1 MKIKSILMSIIA
13 IVFTVAIPF
22 NASAFSYEYEEDD
35 VVIDYLPGDVD
46 LDGFLKAND
55 ARLCLR
61 AAAKLEELT
70 PEEQKVADTDCSGV
84 VESSD
89 ARAILRASAKLETIT
104 VTVNL
109 KVGQNLVVGPLT
121 GPAGWEWWYLSDSVI
136 SDSFYVKK
144 TYINPYPVDA
154 LGSAPHGYFTFQ
166 PKKNG
171 EFLYKVRRGT
181 NWEPQPDRAFD
192 IIIYVK

>member
-35 VVIDYLPGDVD
+35 VVIDYLPGEI
-46 LDGFLKAND
+46 DGDSYVRAAD

-70 PEEQKVADTDCSGV
+70 PEEQKAADADGSGV
-84 VESSD
+84 VDSSD

-109 KVGQNLVVGPLT
+109 KVGQNLVVGPLQGPT
-121 GPAGWEWWYLSDSVI
+121 GWDWWYSGYDLTKLDAKTT
-136 SDSFYVKK
+136 SFSPATEAIGAAADVFYSF
-144 TYINPYPVDA
+144 
-154 LGSAPHGYFTFQ
+154 SAIE
-166 PKKNG
+166 NG
-171 EFLYKVRRGT
+171 EYYLKFRQTTSWNNKLYRY
-181 NWEPQPDRAFD
+181 FD
-192 IIIYVK
+192 VNMIVS